1 MYDFVRISFASRNRK
16 GPAVIQLRR
25 SLPIT
30 PGVKAAQSIHRAC
43 PAAVLTAV
51 AIAVLA
57 LQAPVA
63 FAHRVATSAA
73 ERGMVYEASGR
84 YWGGV
89 RVAEPRHVPLK
100 CFVADTS
107 TLRGG
112 GDWGAWGFSSYA
124 QHHLSRCRTANGI
137 VIEHRIAGRWY
148 VVSESSDGYPPT
160 HRRRLGTRVY
170 LGVPRP
176 IAKDLLAGLQ

>member
-1 MYDFVRISFASRNRK
+1 
-16 GPAVIQLRR
+16 LRG

-30 PGVKAAQSIHRAC
+30 RDVKAAQPIHRAC
-43 PAAVLTAV
+43 PAAVLSAL
-51 AIAVLA
+51 AICVFAFH
-57 LQAPVA
+57 APVA

-73 ERGMVYEASGR
+73 KRGMIYDASGR
-84 YWGGV
+84 YWGGA
-89 RVAEPRHVPLK
+89 RVAEPHHVPLK
-100 CFVADTS
+100 CFVADSS
-107 TLRGG
+107 TLPGG

-148 VVSESSDGYPPT
+148 VLSESSDGYPPT
-160 HRRRLGTRVY
+160 HRRRIGSRVY